1 MARRHGRWRRALS
14 DPWRYRPTSD
24 SPWGSPEEL
33 TDRSGLPAD
42 DVSDRSTAAG
52 SAHPPQR
59 WDDEGMVDN
68 FLSAGTQDDDELP
81 SPYGTGPK
89 NRTTEE
95 HRRSDYGDESWRD
108 RNGLGL
114 DPSPSLPNAPR
125 SYERGPVPQQPYVPK
140 SPYLPA
146 APPPPPAQQPQQ
158 QRYGDQP
165 QPQPRPYG
173 DQQRPEYYGDPGRN
187 EPGRGE
193 PGRGETGRSEIG
205 RGELGR
211 SEPGRGEFG
220 RSEPSRGEFGR
231 GEPGQGEFGRG
242 EPEQN
247 PFRPQHPQQAPVGP
261 PPPQGRPSPFGPGSN
276 GVPPN
281 RQAPAQPQAQGAPQ
295 QQPQRPPA
303 PPQAGNNGLTQ
314 HAPAPHGSNGTSNA
328 NWSGPAPAPA
338 QNSAP
343 AHNNGVTPQPP
354 QSGPSQAPPP
364 PPAPTQQQ
372 SQQPPQQQPPNQR
385 PASAPANPP
394 QGSYDAPTI
403 TAYLPEMLEGNFGH
417 DSGGQSDNGYPSD
430 PSAEY
435 ESNAPVSEEP
445 KRPGARRRADVQQD
459 APSQVAHENTG
470 SHRARRAQ
478 AGGGDIEAG
487 TSSAPTAAGQG
498 SSAQGSSAQA
508 SPAPATATTQVDGPA
523 EAQASAVSP
532 SGAAATTSPAEGSK
546 RPRRYRIHHLR
557 DMKNRGEKWAML
569 TAYDQYTAEIFD
581 QAGIP
586 VLLVGD
592 SAANNVFGYETTLRV
607 TVDELIPL
615 ARAVAGAVDRALV
628 VADLPF
634 GSYQASPEQAFHT
647 AVRFMKEAGVHA
659 VKLEGGRTVVPMV
672 EKLTQS
678 GIPVMAHIGFTPQSE
693 HSIGGYRV
701 QGRGDQAAG
710 LIDDAIALAEA
721 GAFSV
726 VLEMVPGDVA
736 AEITKRVTIPT
747 IGIGA
752 GRDTDAQVLVWQ
764 DMAGMRSG
772 TMPRFVKQY
781 ADLRGILTSAATTYA
796 ADVASGTFPS
806 DEHTF

>member
-1 MARRHGRWRRALS
+1 
-14 DPWRYRPTSD
+14 
-24 SPWGSPEEL
+24 
-33 TDRSGLPAD
+33 
-42 DVSDRSTAAG
+42 
-52 SAHPPQR
+52 
-59 WDDEGMVDN
+59 MVDN

-95 HRRSDYGDESWRD
+95 HRRSDYGDDTWRD
-108 RNGLGL
+108 RGNGLGL
-114 DPSPSLPNAPR
+114 DPSPSLPSAPR

-140 SPYLPA
+140 PPYLPE
-146 APPPPPAQQPQQ
+146 PPPPPTQQQQ
-158 QRYGDQP
+158 QRAYGDQP
-165 QPQPRPYG
+165 QQRPYG
-173 DQQRPEYYGDPGRN
+173 EPPQRRPEYYGGGSA

-193 PGRGETGRSEIG
+193 PGRGE
-205 RGELGR
+205 
-211 SEPGRGEFG
+211 PGRGE
-220 RSEPSRGEFGR
+220 PGR
-231 GEPGQGEFGRG
+231 GEPGQNREESPFGQYQ
-242 EPEQN
+242 EQS
-247 PFRPQHPQQAPVGP
+247 PYRPQQPQQAPAGP
-261 PPPQGRPSPFGPGSN
+261 PQQQGRPSPFGPGSN

-281 RQAPAQPQAQGAPQ
+281 TRPVPPPGPPQ
-295 QQPQRPPA
+295 QRQPA
-303 PPQAGNNGLTQ
+303 PPHAGSNGVTP
-314 HAPAPHGSNGTSNA
+314 HPPAPHGSNGTSN
-328 NWSGPAPAPA
+328 WSAPAPAPA
-338 QNSAP
+338 P
-343 AHNNGVTPQPP
+343 GGHNNGVTSPPPQQAQHQPP
-354 QSGPSQAPPP
+354 QPQAQAQSNTSSQGATPPP
-364 PPAPTQQQ
+364 PG
-372 SQQPPQQQPPNQR
+372 QQPSQPNPR
-385 PASAPANPP
+385 RAPEPANPP
-394 QGSYDAPTI
+394 RGNNLDTPTI
-403 TAYLPEMLEGNFGH
+403 TAYLPEMLEGKYGQE
-417 DSGGQSDNGYPSD
+417 SGGQSDNGYLSD

-435 ESNAPVSEEP
+435 ESNTPVSEQSKP
-445 KRPGARRRADVQQD
+445 VGARRRADVQQD
-459 APSQVAHENTG
+459 APSQVAAEHTG

-478 AGGGDIEAG
+478 
-487 TSSAPTAAGQG
+487 
-498 SSAQGSSAQA
+498 
-508 SPAPATATTQVDGPA
+508 PA
-523 EAQASAVSP
+523 P
-532 SGAAATTSPAEGSK
+532 SGAQPSGPVAQPTGSADQPAASVAEPPAQTPPQNNAGSPGNASSTAPGEGSK

-557 DMKNRGEKWAML
+557 DLKNRGEKWAML

-615 ARAVAGAVDRALV
+615 ARAVAGAVERALV

-781 ADLRGILTSAATTYA
+781 ANLRAILTSAATSYA
-796 ADVASGTFPS
+796 ADVASGAFPAN
-806 DEHTF
+806 EHTF